1 MAIKQLGLASAVL
14 LAISGYGSDAHADT
28 AFIDLTTLTPGY
40 QGPSTWVSGQTL
52 PGFAV
57 TSSPNN
63 LTIVGNPNLPN
74 FEGTHNSIWLPTSG
88 DFTATVTATTS
99 PFAGAGF
106 YADFAAG
113 YAGVGFNNWAGV
125 AGFRYSDYG
134 YGFGNVH
141 AQTYTTNNNST
152 SPVVMQI
159 TRAGNVLSAAF
170 SEGGGGFVN
179 ALTLYGSNIATPAG
193 FDLTAYGPPNVN
205 VPVTTSFSNFSII
218 NTAASN
224 QNGLQGGTASNPM
237 GLTSATGSVSGQIGG
252 NYPGSSYYTFH
263 WNGGYFQAF
272 VGVPDA
278 GILASP
284 PSYGFE
290 LCDGIQCNTDSL
302 ANLIHVVADSSN
314 NWENNISTYLGP
326 GFYTIG
332 IIDQGVSLDPQFNI
346 VFATPVSAPAAASD
360 PGASTVPEP
369 GTMSLAALGL
379 ATFAGIRKRRR

>member
-1 MAIKQLGLASAVL
+1 MAIKQLGLASAIL
-14 LAISGYGSDAHADT
+14 LAISGYGTNARADAAPINLT
-28 AFIDLTTLTPGY
+28 ALTPGY
-40 QGPSTWVSGQTL
+40 QGPSAWVDGQTL
-52 PGFAV
+52 PGFTV
-57 TSSPNN
+57 ISSTNN

-74 FEGTHNSIWLPTSG
+74 YESTHNTIWLPTSG

-99 PFAGAGF
+99 AFAGAGF
-106 YADFAAG
+106 YADFPGG
-113 YAGVGFNNWAGV
+113 YAGVGLNNWAGV
-125 AGFRYSDYG
+125 AGSRYSDYG

-141 AQTYTTNNNST
+141 TEAYTTSNPD

-159 TRAGNVLSAAF
+159 TRSGNVLSAAF

-179 ALTLYGSNIATPAG
+179 ALTLYGSNVAAPLG
-193 FDLTAYGPPNVN
+193 FDLTSYGTPNMN
-205 VPVTTSFSNFSII
+205 VPVTTTFSNFSII

-224 QNGLQGGTASNPM
+224 QNGMQGGTASNPL
-237 GLTSATGSVSGQIGG
+237 GLTSATGSISGQIGG

-263 WNGGYFQAF
+263 WNGGNFQAF

-278 GILASP
+278 GILAAP

-290 LCDGIQCNTDSL
+290 LCDGTQCNPNSL

-314 NWENNISTYLGP
+314 NWENNISSYLGP

-346 VFATPVSAPAAASD
+346 VFATPVSAPVAPSV
-360 PGASTVPEP
+360 PGTNTVPEP
-369 GTMSLAALGL
+369 GTMTLAALGL
-379 ATFAGIRKRRR
+379 ATFASIRKRRQ